1 MVLYTVVTDAKPY
14 PSYSTISKMFSAWLS
29 LDRRRLGLTPN
40 TRATASVRLGRASLF
55 KSQPLRPWVTRSVD
69 ANHPKR

>member
-1 MVLYTVVTDAKPY
+1 
-14 PSYSTISKMFSAWLS
+14 MFSAWLS

-55 KSQPLRPWVTRSVD
+55 KSQPLRPWATRYVDVLTALIWSLLVTIWMIL
-69 ANHPKR
+69 NKRKHY